1 MLSIFEA
8 IAKILLALIVGGV
21 LAAGYLIY
29 RLVEATVQ
37 AIDRAWGDTLYLIAG
52 GVSLAVF
59 VLVAVGGAFALVRW
73 MVRRSRHVHARDG
86 LFPVID
92 AGGGRYVNV
101 NEPGAQSLAVA
112 MSAGRLSAP
121 TAGRIIDAHYKPF
134 DAVPQQAPLAELPA
148 APLTVADLANVSPRT
163 DPHWL
168 LIGAPGS
175 GKTSASYAILS
186 AMITRYACEFVVC
199 ELGGVHWPGAASTVP
214 EIVRAVT
221 AVDDELMRRLAML
234 RAAGVEHNDDLP
246 DPQPP
251 LVLLAEELDSTLQE
265 LPLAV
270 GRDERRAFVA
280 SLRKIASMGRKA
292 GISLFAVSTSGT
304 SDVFDGHVRKSVSNV
319 LLFRSEHTV
328 SDAWRLP
335 GVRLNDMPTGAAYS
349 VRHGA
354 MVRFVQSMRPRLPLA
369 RLAEPLEPDAIL
381 ATNWPRQT
389 AEPAVLGGS
398 DWFSRLEAGS
408 WPVLASG
415 EEPPPELAA
424 QMQDWY
430 ASGVSMNEIR
440 RRIWPA
446 KNGIVWDML
455 QSILSNAAADVD

>member
-1 MLSIFEA
+1 MLNILEG
-8 IAKILLALIVGGV
+8 IAKLIFVVIVGAV
-21 LAAGYLIY
+21 LAAGYLVY

-59 VLVAVGGAFALVRW
+59 VLVAVGGALALVRW

-101 NEPGAQSLAVA
+101 NETGAQSLAVA

-134 DAVPQQAPLAELPA
+134 DAAQQVQPVELPS

-168 LIGAPGS
+168 LVGAPGS

-186 AMITRYACEFVVC
+186 AMIARSMCEFVVC

-221 AVDDELMRRLAML
+221 AVDAELMRRLAML
-234 RAAGVEHNDDLP
+234 RDAGMEHNDDLP
-246 DPQPP
+246 DPQPL

-328 SDAWRLP
+328 GDAWRLP
-335 GVRLNDMPTGAAYS
+335 GVRLNDMPTGMAYS

-354 MVRFVQSMRPRLPLA
+354 TVRFTQSTRPRLPLA
-369 RLAEPLEPDAIL
+369 RLAEPAEPDAIL
-381 ATNWPRQT
+381 APDWPRQ
-389 AEPAVLGGS
+389 APEPAVLGGS
-398 DWFSRLEAGS
+398 DWFSRLSAGS
-408 WPVLASG
+408 WPVLGSN
-415 EEPPPELAA
+415 EEPPAELAA

-430 ASGVSMNEIR
+430 ASGVTMNEIR
-440 RRIWPA
+440 RRVWPA
-446 KNGIVWDML
+446 KNGVIWNML
-455 QSILSNAAADVD
+455 QSILSDAPPHVD